1 MQDKGWQAD
10 GWAEQITEGRE
21 RILQLMSSG
30 EIIAVYY
37 ENITELIVTIPA
49 KCIFISYL
57 FIYNLLNDAFS
68 VALTI
73 ISVE

>member
-10 GWAEQITEGRE
+10 GWAEQITVGRE
-21 RILQLMSSG
+21 RILMSSG